1 MQWPIHFFEN
11 IFQKSFEL
19 KNRYLSVCYI
29 FHIVKNDFMTEAVHM
44 ENDVK
49 RGRGRPKA
57 WDDKASQNTIKSLDR
72 ALEVLVQLGEMQGGT
87 LSEIAGALDQ
97 SPATVYRV
105 LTTFQGRGFADFDE
119 QSQVWNIG
127 AAAFL
132 TGSQFLRRT
141 SLVERARPIMRD
153 LMEATGETANLGIER
168 DGQVLFL
175 DQVETHATI
184 RAFFPPGTASAMHAS
199 GIGKALLCRMD
210 DKRQREVLAA
220 SKLERFTPHTLTD
233 PEDMIADLNAAK
245 ARGYAID
252 GEERNLGMRCIAAP
266 VYNVFGEAVAGISVS
281 GPTTRITTGRI
292 AELAEPVMDAAR
304 NLTKAIGGNDRPVVS
319 TQT

>member
-1 MQWPIHFFEN
+1 MDE
-11 IFQKSFEL
+11 
-19 KNRYLSVCYI
+19 
-29 FHIVKNDFMTEAVHM
+29 T
-44 ENDVK
+44 VK

-57 WDDKASQNTIKSLDR
+57 WDDKGAQNTIKSLDR

-119 QSQVWNIG
+119 QSQIWSIG
-127 AAAFL
+127 PAAFL

-141 SLVERARPIMRD
+141 SLVERARPIMRE

-168 DGQVLFL
+168 DGMVLFL
-175 DQVETHATI
+175 GQVETHATI

-210 DKRQREVLAA
+210 DKRQRQVLAA
-220 SKLERFTPHTLTD
+220 GQLEKYTPYTLTD
-233 PEDMIADLNAAK
+233 PDAMIADLHAAK

-252 GEERNLGMRCIAAP
+252 GEERNIGMRCIAAP
-266 VYNVFGEAVAGISVS
+266 VFNVFGEVVAGISVS
-281 GPTTRITTGRI
+281 GPTTRITEDRI
-292 AELAEPVMDAAR
+292 DALAGHVMDAAAR
-304 NLTKAIGGNDRPVVS
+304 LTKAIGGNNRPAG
-319 TQT
+319 

>member
-1 MQWPIHFFEN
+1 MQ
-11 IFQKSFEL
+11 
-19 KNRYLSVCYI
+19 
-29 FHIVKNDFMTEAVHM
+29 D
-44 ENDVK
+44 DVK

-57 WDDKASQNTIKSLDR
+57 WDDKAPQNTIKSLDR
-72 ALEVLVQLGEMQGGT
+72 ALEVLVALGDMQGGT
-87 LSEIAGALDQ
+87 LSEVASALDQ

-105 LTTFQGRGFADFDE
+105 LTTFQGRGFVDFDA
-119 QSQVWNIG
+119 QNQVWNIG

-153 LMEATGETANLGIER
+153 LMDATGETANLGIER

-175 DQVETHATI
+175 GQVETHATI
-184 RAFFPPGTASAMHAS
+184 RAFFPPGTVSAMHAS

-210 DKRQREVLAA
+210 DARQRRVLAQG
-220 SKLERFTPHTLTD
+220 KLEQFTPHTLTD
-233 PEDMIADLNAAK
+233 PDAMIADLHAAR

-252 GEERNLGMRCIAAP
+252 AEERNIGMRCIAAP

-281 GPTTRITTGRI
+281 GPTTRITTDKI
-292 AELAEPVMDAAR
+292 AVLAQPVMDAAAR
-304 NLTKAIGGNDRPVVS
+304 LTVAIGGNNRPAG
-319 TQT
+319 

>member
-1 MQWPIHFFEN
+1 
-11 IFQKSFEL
+11 
-19 KNRYLSVCYI
+19 
-29 FHIVKNDFMTEAVHM
+29 M
-44 ENDVK
+44 ENEVK

-57 WDDKASQNTIKSLDR
+57 WDDKGAQNTIKSLDR

-119 QSQVWNIG
+119 QNQIWSIG
-127 AAAFL
+127 PAAFL
-132 TGSQFLRRT
+132 TGSHFLRRT

-168 DGQVLFL
+168 DGKVLFL
-175 DQVETHATI
+175 GQVETHATI
-184 RAFFPPGTASAMHAS
+184 RAFFPPGTASAMHSS
-199 GIGKALLCRMD
+199 GIGKALLSRMD
-210 DKRQREVLAA
+210 DKRQRQVLAA
-220 SKLERFTPHTLTD
+220 SKMEQFTPHTLTD
-233 PEDMIADLNAAK
+233 PEAMIADLHATK

-252 GEERNLGMRCIAAP
+252 GEERNIGMRCIAAP

-281 GPTTRITTGRI
+281 GPTSRITEGRI
-292 AELAEPVMDAAR
+292 AELATPVMDAAAR
-304 NLTKAIGGNDRPVVS
+304 LTRAIGGNNRPAG
-319 TQT
+319 

>member
-1 MQWPIHFFEN
+1 MQ
-11 IFQKSFEL
+11 
-19 KNRYLSVCYI
+19 
-29 FHIVKNDFMTEAVHM
+29 D
-44 ENDVK
+44 DVK

-57 WDDKASQNTIKSLDR
+57 WDDKGAQNTIKSLDR
-72 ALEVLVQLGEMQGGT
+72 ALEVLVQMGEMQGGT

-119 QSQVWNIG
+119 QSQVWSIG
-127 AAAFL
+127 PAAFL
-132 TGSQFLRRT
+132 TGSHFLRRT

-168 DGQVLFL
+168 DGKVLFL
-175 DQVETHATI
+175 GQVETHATI
-184 RAFFPPGTASAMHAS
+184 RAFFPPGTASAMHSS
-199 GIGKALLCRMD
+199 GIGKALLSRMD

-220 SKLERFTPHTLTD
+220 GQLEQYTPFTLTD
-233 PEDMIADLNAAK
+233 PEAMITDLNATK

-252 GEERNLGMRCIAAP
+252 GEERNIGMRCIAAP

-281 GPTTRITTGRI
+281 GPTSRITEDRI
-292 AELAEPVMDAAR
+292 EDLAAPVMDAATR
-304 NLTKAIGGNDRPVVS
+304 LTRAIGGNNRPAG
-319 TQT
+319 